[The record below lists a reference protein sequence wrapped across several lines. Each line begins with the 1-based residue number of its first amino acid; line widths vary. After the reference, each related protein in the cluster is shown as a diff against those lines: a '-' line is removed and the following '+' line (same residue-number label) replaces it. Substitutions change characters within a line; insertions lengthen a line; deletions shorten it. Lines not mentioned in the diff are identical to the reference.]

1 MVLAKTVRNRFVLL
15 LRVYPDT
22 FALALAS
29 PRFRLAG
36 QCLPFSLKW
45 WVSVMRVVFGRG
57 GMPNGMVGFVGLSH
71 CGSPTGGSG
80 RFLQNGYNI
89 VTTDS
94 QPR

>member
-36 QCLPFSLKW
+36 YRLAFSSWRWLSG
-45 WVSVMRVVFGRG
+45 VRVVSDWKG
-57 GMPNGMVGFVGLSH
+57 GQTEWCN
-71 CGSPTGGSG
+71 CCSG
-80 RFLQNGYNI
+80 RFPQNGYNI
-89 VTTDS
+89 VMTDG